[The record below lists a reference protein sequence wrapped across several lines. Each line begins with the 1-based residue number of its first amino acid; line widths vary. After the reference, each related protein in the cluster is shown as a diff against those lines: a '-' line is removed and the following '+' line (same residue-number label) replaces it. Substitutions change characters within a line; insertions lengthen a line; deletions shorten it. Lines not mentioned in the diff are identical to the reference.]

1 MLSSC
6 EEALS
11 IGRKVQKSN
20 LVAKRGSLTDSFGR
34 VAAKL
39 RISVTDRCNFQC
51 NFCMPVHPVW
61 LPRDEILSFEEIRRL
76 SAIFAKMGISKIRL
90 SGGEPT
96 MRRNVEKLVRMLVG
110 LPGIESVG
118 MTTNGFQ
125 LVDKAAVLR
134 ENGLRGVTV
143 SLHTLKADRFD
154 EITGTRNNFER
165 VLDGIRRAKE
175 VGLEVK
181 INSVVIKGC
190 NEDEILDLARLAYE
204 GDITMRFIE
213 FMPFDGKRLWGM
225 DRVFS
230 GEEII
235 KEISKE
241 YPLSKLSREHG
252 STAEVYAFTG
262 GSKGGIGV
270 ITSITAPFCGDCDR
284 VRLKADGKV
293 VPCLFGSEEFDIRP
307 LLRRGASDAKLEE
320 FIKKSFFQKS
330 SGVETMLKDQV
341 PLMHIR
347 PMHTIGG

>member
-1 MLSSC
+1 
-6 EEALS
+6 
-11 IGRKVQKSN
+11 
-20 LVAKRGSLTDSFGR
+20 
-34 VAAKL
+34 
-39 RISVTDRCNFQC
+39 
-51 NFCMPVHPVW
+51 MPVHPVW

-235 KEISKE
+235 KEI
-241 YPLSKLSREHG
+241 
-252 STAEVYAFTG
+252 TG

>member
-1 MLSSC
+1 MRRS
-6 EEALS
+6 LS
-11 IGRKVQKSN
+11 IGRKVKDPN
-20 LVAKRGSLTDSFGR
+20 LMSDKGSLVDSFGR

-61 LPRDEILSFEEIRRL
+61 LPHDEILSFEEITRL
-76 SAIFAKMGISKIRL
+76 STIFAKMGINKIRL

-96 MRRNVEKLVRMLVG
+96 MRKDVEKLVRMLVG
-110 LPGIESVG
+110 VPGIESVN

-125 LVDKAAVLR
+125 LVDKAAVLK

-143 SLHTLKADRFD
+143 SLHTLKSDRFD
-154 EITGTRNNFER
+154 EITATRNNFDR
-165 VLDGIRRAKE
+165 VLDGIKKAKE
-175 VGLEVK
+175 VGLKMK
-181 INSVVIKGC
+181 INCVVIKGY
-190 NEDEILDLARLAYE
+190 NKDEIIDLARLAYE
-204 GDITMRFIE
+204 EEITMRFIE
-213 FMPFDGKRLWGM
+213 FMPFDGKRLWGFE
-225 DRVFS
+225 RVF
-230 GEEII
+230 GGAGIV
-235 KEISKE
+235 KEISRE

-252 STAEVYAFTG
+252 STAEIYAFTG
-262 GSKGGIGV
+262 ESKGKIGV

-307 LLRRGASDAKLEE
+307 LLRRGDSDKKLEK
-320 FIKKSFFQKS
+320 FVKKSFFQKS
-330 SGVETMLKDQV
+330 SGVETMLKEQV